1 MAREATR
8 KATWTGGVVAAP
20 SLIQKSGLGA
30 SPKPAMWMVGSMLVA
45 MTLVI
50 VFPQLVLW
58 LPGLLGY

>member
-1 MAREATR
+1 MQKLSAIRSTVPRDRGVTTR
-8 KATWTGGVVAAP
+8 IAGVSMESTVRW
-20 SLIQKSGLGA
+20 
-30 SPKPAMWMVGSMLVA
+30 AMWMVGSMLVA